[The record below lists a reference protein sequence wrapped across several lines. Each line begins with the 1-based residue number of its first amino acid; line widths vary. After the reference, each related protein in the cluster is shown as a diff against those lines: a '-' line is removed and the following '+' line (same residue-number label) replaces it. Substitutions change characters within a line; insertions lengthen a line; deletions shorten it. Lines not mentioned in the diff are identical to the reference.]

1 MDSGEQRL
9 RAVLAQTAKDTGLDE
24 EAIEVIVDNA
34 QIAYFREG
42 ATIDR
47 AGKKPGL
54 SKFVLSGVVRLMFQG
69 ARQEPMVVQFVKPG
83 LPLISVFEE
92 GRRSSFSS
100 VAHGSAGI
108 AFVSHE
114 LIAEVVARLGAEGAA
129 KFARYSW
136 SALSSLVRDKCELLT
151 GSVSDRLL
159 HELGV
164 LAGDFGRRRGDDILI
179 DLALTQED
187 LAQLVVVDRS
197 TVNRNLRDL
206 EKAGYLGRLDGRYV
220 LCAAKAGES
229 ALRAS

>member
-9 RAVLAQTAKDTGLDE
+9 RAVLAQTAGETGLDE
-24 EAIEVIVDNA
+24 EAIEVIVDHA

-47 AGKKPGL
+47 AGVKAGL
-54 SKFVLSGVVRLMFQG
+54 SKFVLSGVVRLMFEG
-69 ARQEPMVVQFVKPG
+69 ARQGPMVVQFVKPG
-83 LPLISVFEE
+83 LPLISIMEE

-100 VAHGSAGI
+100 VAHGPAGI

-114 LIAEVVARLGAEGAA
+114 LIAEVVAQLGADRAA
-129 KFARYSW
+129 RFARYSW
-136 SALSSLVRDKCELLT
+136 SALSGLVRDKCELLT

-159 HELGV
+159 HELGI
-164 LAGDFGRRRGDDILI
+164 LAGDFGRRHGDDTLI
-179 DLALTQED
+179 DLALTQEH

-206 EKAGYLGRLDGRYV
+206 EKAGYVSRSNGRYV
-220 LCAAKAGES
+220 LCAGKHSGAM
-229 ALRAS
+229 LRAS